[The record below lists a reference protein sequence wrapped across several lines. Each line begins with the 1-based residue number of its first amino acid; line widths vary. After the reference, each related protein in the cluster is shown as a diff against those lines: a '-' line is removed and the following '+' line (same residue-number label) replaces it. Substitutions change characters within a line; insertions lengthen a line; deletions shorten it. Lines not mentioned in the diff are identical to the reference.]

1 MGNFEQSLERQ
12 IGNRDVVEKKK
23 TNKLRKRIPAE
34 EMHRLSSTDILL
46 GHRC

>member
-23 TNKLRKRIPAE
+23 NKQTKKE
-34 EMHRLSSTDILL
+34 NSSRGDA
-46 GHRC
+46 